1 MKKAIV
7 KTISIMIILLGIFI
21 INSQAAN
28 IEKIQEGQDGVTLSI
43 LTDNGLVNSLSAT
56 FQIEGEVSF
65 ETFQWAEKL
74 NDTLKDY
81 RYNKAENKLTL
92 YITPGNGESLVEDG
106 KIELGTI
113 KVKGNGTQDY
123 KINLVGINLVGANYT
138 AVQEQV
144 EDTDVDFE
152 FVPDTTKLQ
161 SFDINLEASKQEL
174 NRGDEFEI
182 YVKATNFKNIEEG
195 LIVIGGQLEY
205 NYEILEMLEIK
216 GQNGAKLDE
225 KSFNETNFKF
235 ITDNKVAEDE
245 NIFKIKFRVKN
256 GIVVPKQTIFKLKS
270 VTGSD
275 GNAEIIVSD
284 AQIELDIKEETV
296 VTPEG
301 IDSDK
306 YVIDDEYISRIA
318 PDTKFSEFQQ
328 HIQTEQKYIVKDI
341 SGNTIGEEDI
351 IKTGMT
357 LLLDNNKQ
365 FTLIVVG
372 DLDGDGKFTIND
384 IAKFKLHY
392 IEKELLTG
400 VYLKAAD
407 MDADKKVTVNDLAQM
422 KLVYIGKEEIKE

>member
-7 KTISIMIILLGIFI
+7 KIISIMIILLGIFS

-43 LTDNGLVNSLSAT
+43 VTDNGLVNSLSAT

-81 RYNKAENKLTL
+81 RYNKDENKLTL
-92 YITPGNGESLVEDG
+92 YVTPGNGESLVEDG
-106 KIELGTI
+106 KIVLGTI
-113 KVKGNGTQDY
+113 KVQGNGKQNY
-123 KINLVGINLVGANYT
+123 KINLVGINLVSTNYT
-138 AVQEQV
+138 ALQEQV
-144 EDTDVDFE
+144 EDTEMNFE

-174 NRGDEFEI
+174 NIGDEFEI

-205 NYEILEMLEIK
+205 NYEILELLEIE
-216 GQNGAKLDE
+216 GENGAQLDDT
-225 KSFNETNFKF
+225 SFNETNFKF
-235 ITDNKVAEDE
+235 ITDNKVAENE
-245 NIFKIKFRVKN
+245 SIFKIKLRVKN

-275 GNAEIIVSD
+275 GNSEIIVSD
-284 AQIELDIKEETV
+284 AQIELDIKEEAV
-296 VTPEG
+296 VKPEG
-301 IDSDK
+301 IYSDK
-306 YVIDDEYISRIA
+306 YVIEDEYISRIV
-318 PDTKFSEFQQ
+318 PNTKFGEFKQN
-328 HIQTEQKYIVKDI
+328 IQTEQKYIVKDI

-357 LLLDNNKQ
+357 LQLDNNKQ
-365 FTLIVVG
+365 FTLVVTG
-372 DLDGDGKFTIND
+372 DLNGDGIISVTD
-384 IAKFKLHY
+384 LAKFKLHY

-400 VYLKAAD
+400 AYLKAAD
-407 MDADKKVTVNDLAQM
+407 MDADKKVSVNDLAQI